1 MANQKYIPILNIK
14 SAKNFRSWLSKNH
27 DKQSECYLN
36 VKKGRPTNKKIFYY
50 LDAVEVALCFGWID
64 SSQKVIDGIR
74 YQRFS
79 PRRKNSRWTELNK
92 ERVRRLEKLGLMTE
106 AGREVLPDMEI
117 SNFKIDTDI
126 INALKKA
133 NAWKKFNEFPDLYK
147 RIRAYNISFYKKS
160 SPDTYK
166 KSLNC
171 LINQTL
177 LGKMY
182 GEWNDYGR
190 LLDY

>member
-1 MANQKYIPILNIK
+1 MSNINSK
-14 SAKNFRSWLSKNH
+14 IHKIESAKSFRSWLSKNH

-36 VKKGRPTNKKIFYY
+36 VKKGRPIDNMTFYY

-92 ERVRRLEKLGLMTE
+92 ERVRRLEKLGLMTD
-106 AGREVLPDMEI
+106 AGRKVLPDMDTRH
-117 SNFKIDTDI
+117 FKIDIDI
-126 INALKKA
+126 VNALKKA
-133 NAWKKFNEFPDLYK
+133 KAWGKFNKFPDLYK
-147 RIRAYNISFYKKS
+147 RIKAYNILFYKKLNS
-160 SPDTYK
+160 ATYK
-166 KSLNC
+166 KSLSH
-171 LINQTL
+171 LIDQTL

>member
-1 MANQKYIPILNIK
+1 MENKNIFNIK
-14 SAKNFRSWLSKNH
+14 SAAAFRTWLTKNH

-36 VKKGRPTNKKIFYY
+36 VKKGRPIDNKKFYY

-92 ERVRRLEKLGLMTE
+92 
-106 AGREVLPDMEI
+106 
-117 SNFKIDTDI
+117 DI
-126 INALKKA
+126 VNALKKA
-133 NAWKKFNEFPDLYK
+133 KAWGKFNKFPDLYK
-147 RIRAYNISFYKKS
+147 RIKAYNTSFYKKINL
-160 SPDTYK
+160 DTYK
-166 KSLNC
+166 KSLSR
-171 LINQTL
+171 LIDQTL

>member
-1 MANQKYIPILNIK
+1 MVSQIENINILNIK
-14 SAKNFRSWLSKNH
+14 SAKAFRTWLSKNH
-27 DKQSECYLN
+27 ATRSECYLN
-36 VKKGRPTNKKIFYY
+36 VKKGRPVDKKTFYY

-79 PRRKNSRWTELNK
+79 PRRKNSKWTELNK
-92 ERVRRLEKLGLMTE
+92 ERVRRLEKLGLMTD
-106 AGREVLPDMEI
+106 AGRNVLPKMD
-117 SNFKIDTDI
+117 SYKIDKDI
-126 INALKKA
+126 VAALKKA
-133 NAWKKFNEFPDLYK
+133 KAWDKFNEFPDLYK
-147 RIRAYNISFYKKS
+147 RVRAYNISFYKKS
-160 SPDTYK
+160 NPEIYK
-166 KSLNC
+166 KSLKH
-171 LINQTL
+171 LIEQTL

>member
-1 MANQKYIPILNIK
+1 MVSQIENINILNIK
-14 SAKNFRSWLSKNH
+14 SAKAFRTWLSKYH
-27 DKQSECYLN
+27 ATRSECYLN
-36 VKKGRPTNKKIFYY
+36 VKKGRPIDKKTFYY

-79 PRRKNSRWTELNK
+79 PRRKNSKWTELNK
-92 ERVRRLEKLGLMTE
+92 ERVRRLEKLGLMTD
-106 AGREVLPDMEI
+106 AGRNVLPRMD
-117 SNFKIDTDI
+117 SYKIDKDI
-126 INALKKA
+126 VTALKKA
-133 NAWKKFNEFPDLYK
+133 KAWDKFNEFPDLYK
-147 RIRAYNISFYKKS
+147 RVRAYNISFYKKS
-160 SPDTYK
+160 NPEIYK
-166 KSLNC
+166 KSLKH
-171 LINQTL
+171 LIEQTL

>member
-1 MANQKYIPILNIK
+1 MKYNPVLNIK
-14 SAKNFRSWLSKNH
+14 SAAAFRTWLTKNH

-36 VKKGRPTNKKIFYY
+36 VKKGRPIDNKTFYY

-79 PRRKNSRWTELNK
+79 PRRKNSKWTELNK
-92 ERVRRLEKLGLMTE
+92 ERVRRLEKLGLMTD
-106 AGREVLPDMEI
+106 AGREVLPKMD
-117 SNFKIDTDI
+117 SYKIDNDI
-126 INALKKA
+126 VTALKKA
-133 NAWKKFNEFPDLYK
+133 KAWDKFNEFPDLYK
-147 RIRAYNISFYKKS
+147 RVRAYNIAFYKKS
-160 SPDTYK
+160 NFDIYK
-166 KSLNC
+166 KSLKH
-171 LINQTL
+171 LIEQTL

>member
-1 MANQKYIPILNIK
+1 MVSQIENINILNIK
-14 SAKNFRSWLSKNH
+14 SAKAFRTWLSKNH
-27 DKQSECYLN
+27 ATRSECYLN
-36 VKKGRPTNKKIFYY
+36 VKKGRPVDKKTFYY

-79 PRRKNSRWTELNK
+79 PRRKNSKWTELNK
-92 ERVRRLEKLGLMTE
+92 ERVRRLEKLGLMTD
-106 AGREVLPDMEI
+106 AGREVLPKMD
-117 SNFKIDTDI
+117 SYKIDNDI
-126 INALKKA
+126 VTALKKA
-133 NAWKKFNEFPDLYK
+133 KAWDKFNEFPDLYK
-147 RIRAYNISFYKKS
+147 RVRAYNIAFYKKS
-160 SPDTYK
+160 NFDIYK
-166 KSLNC
+166 KSLKH
-171 LINQTL
+171 LIEQTL

>member
-1 MANQKYIPILNIK
+1 MVSQIENINILNIK
-14 SAKNFRSWLSKNH
+14 SAKAFRTWLSKNH
-27 DKQSECYLN
+27 ATRSECYLN
-36 VKKGRPTNKKIFYY
+36 VKKGRPVDKKAFYY

-79 PRRKNSRWTELNK
+79 PRRKNSKWTELNK
-92 ERVRRLEKLGLMTE
+92 ERVRRLEKLGLMTDD
-106 AGREVLPDMEI
+106 GRNVLPKMD
-117 SNFKIDTDI
+117 FYKIDKDI
-126 INALKKA
+126 VAALKKA
-133 NAWKKFNEFPDLYK
+133 KAWDKFNEFPDLYK
-147 RIRAYNISFYKKS
+147 RVRAYNISFYKKS
-160 SPDTYK
+160 NPEIYK
-166 KSLNC
+166 KSLKH
-171 LINQTL
+171 LIEQTL

>member
-1 MANQKYIPILNIK
+1 MENKNILNIK
-14 SAKNFRSWLSKNH
+14 TAKAFRTWLSKNH

-36 VKKGRPTNKKIFYY
+36 VKKGRPIDNKTFYY

-64 SSQKVIDGIR
+64 SSQKIVDGVR

-79 PRRKNSRWTELNK
+79 SRRKNSRWTELNK
-92 ERVRRLEKLGLMTE
+92 ERVRRLEKLGLMTD
-106 AGREVLPDMEI
+106 AGRKILPDMDVRH
-117 SNFKIDTDI
+117 FKIDIDI
-126 INALKKA
+126 VNALKKA
-133 NAWKKFNEFPDLYK
+133 KAWGKFNKFPDLYK
-147 RIRAYNISFYKKS
+147 RIKAYNISFYKKINL
-160 SPDTYK
+160 DTYK
-166 KSLNC
+166 KSLSR
-171 LINQTL
+171 LIDQTL

>member
-1 MANQKYIPILNIK
+1 MVSQIENINILNIK
-14 SAKNFRSWLSKNH
+14 SAKAFRTWLSKNH
-27 DKQSECYLN
+27 ATRSECYLN
-36 VKKGRPTNKKIFYY
+36 VKKGRPVDKKAFYY

-79 PRRKNSRWTELNK
+79 PRRKNSKWTELNK
-92 ERVRRLEKLGLMTE
+92 ERVRRLEKLGLMTDN
-106 AGREVLPDMEI
+106 GRNVLPKMD
-117 SNFKIDTDI
+117 FYKIDKDI
-126 INALKKA
+126 VAALKKA
-133 NAWKKFNEFPDLYK
+133 KAWDKFNEFPDLYK
-147 RIRAYNISFYKKS
+147 RVRAYNISFYKKS
-160 SPDTYK
+160 NPEIYK
-166 KSLNC
+166 KSLKH
-171 LINQTL
+171 LIEQTL